1 MFNCFDKASYQ
12 GFEVHIVK
20 YPLNNEAP
28 FSFNLNKNISFYE
41 KDDYPSQYHLID
53 LIDQIK
59 PGAIFISGWIDK
71 EYLKAIKNSL
81 LSSKKIL
88 MIDTP
93 WNGNIKQ
100 TLWSIYFKFCKKKF
114 FDSIWV
120 PGSPQVKYALKLG
133 FKKEEVFNGIYT
145 CNDDIFNK
153 KKHEIKARNNPRK
166 FIFIGRYIKEKG
178 IEELCNN
185 FIELNSKQDD
195 KWELWCI
202 GNGKLWN
209 SRIQNKFIK
218 HFGFIQPDALTGII
232 SKSDAYILPSNYEP
246 WGVSLHEM
254 VSMGKPVLVS
264 ENVGSSYCF
273 AKNGI
278 NGFVFSHKKENDFKI
293 KMKKMMQLSDED
305 FDQMGKESVHLSK
318 AFSSDKWI
326 KTLKEI
332 YD

>member
-1 MFNCFDKASYQ
+1 MLNCFDKASCQ
-12 GFEVHIVK
+12 GFEVHVVK

-28 FSFNLNKNISFYE
+28 FSFNLNDNILFYE
-41 KDDYPSQYHLID
+41 RDDYPSHNHLID

-71 EYLKAIKNSL
+71 GYFKAIKNSL
-81 LSSKKIL
+81 SSSKKIL

-100 TLWSIYFKFCKKKF
+100 TLWSTYFKFCKKKF
-114 FDSIWV
+114 FDSMWV
-120 PGSPQVKYALKLG
+120 PGNPQVNYALKLG
-133 FKKEEVFNGIYT
+133 FKMEDIHNGIYT
-145 CNDDIFNK
+145 CNDDIFLK
-153 KKHEIKARNNPRK
+153 KKQERKPRNHSRK

-178 IEELCNN
+178 VEELCNN
-185 FIELNSKQDD
+185 FIEINSKIDD
-195 KWELWCI
+195 KWELWCL
-202 GNGKLWN
+202 GNGELWN
-209 SRIQNKFIK
+209 DRIENKYIK
-218 HFGFIQPDALTGII
+218 HFGFIQPEDLPDIVYQ
-232 SKSDAYILPSNYEP
+232 SDVYVLPSNYEP

-254 VSMGKPVLVS
+254 VSMGRPVLVS

-278 NGFVFSHKKENDFKI
+278 NGFVFSPKKQNDFKI
-293 KMKKMMQLSDED
+293 KMNKMMKLSNED
-305 FDQMGKESVHLSK
+305 LDKMGKESVHLSK
-318 AFSSDKWI
+318 AFSIEKWI